1 MEAKDQLHHRK
12 IAVLPPQDE
21 AIPGYLVGGGAQAV
35 DVREARVE
43 GQLVGA
49 YRIERVAATHFRLLA
64 IGVLA
69 PWQRRG
75 IGTWLLRHAIGLAES
90 RGARTIDAPAAPE
103 TFFHHSGFVPAG
115 SHMRLTLKPE

>member
-1 MEAKDQLHHRK
+1 MEAKEQLHHRK

-21 AIPGYLVGGGAQAV
+21 AIPEFLVGSGAQAV

-49 YRIERVAATHFRLLA
+49 YRIERVRATHFRLLA
-64 IGVLA
+64 IEVLA
-69 PWQRRG
+69 PWQHRG

-90 RGARTIDAPAAPE
+90 RGARTIDAPTVANA
-103 TFFHHSGFVPAG
+103 FFEHSGFE
-115 SHMRLTLKPE
+115 HTNKQMRLTLRPE